1 MFEDN
6 WIRNKLVTM
15 ATSQTLDVLIVD
27 DHPLL
32 ISGCRSLFASD
43 PHIRLSEAYSEK
55 SGHEAYLEIRP
66 DISIIDINLPGL
78 SGFELLRRIRKEDPS
93 AKIIMFSMNDEP
105 AFVVRAIELGAN
117 GYVSKGDD
125 PKHLLS
131 AVRSVANGQNFIA
144 PHLAQAVTFSTAS
157 VRANPASQLSSR
169 ELEILRL
176 LSRGK
181 NIGEVAETLDI
192 SYKTVANSTSRLKQK
207 LGAHSHSDLIRIAVE
222 LSLT

>member
-1 MFEDN
+1 M
-6 WIRNKLVTM
+6 IA
-15 ATSQTLDVLIVD
+15 ATSKILDVLIVD

-43 PHIRLSEAYSEK
+43 PHIRLSQASVER

-105 AFVVRAIELGAN
+105 AFI
-117 GYVSKGDD
+117 
-125 PKHLLS
+125 
-131 AVRSVANGQNFIA
+131 
-144 PHLAQAVTFSTAS
+144 

>member
-1 MFEDN
+1 
-6 WIRNKLVTM
+6 M
-15 ATSQTLDVLIVD
+15 ATSKILDVLIVD

-32 ISGCRSLFASD
+32 ISGCRSLFAGD
-43 PHIRLSEAYSEK
+43 PHIRLSEASNEK

-105 AFVVRAIELGAN
+105 SFIVRAIELGAN

-144 PHLAQAVTFSTAS
+144 PHLAQAVTFSTGT

-176 LSRGK
+176 LSRGN
-181 NIGEVAETLDI
+181 NIGEIAENLDI

-222 LSLT
+222 LNLT

>member
-1 MFEDN
+1 M
-6 WIRNKLVTM
+6 IT
-15 ATSQTLDVLIVD
+15 ATSKPLDVLIVD

-43 PHIRLSEAYSEK
+43 PRIRLSEASDEK
-55 SGHEAYLEIRP
+55 SGHQAYLEIRP

-78 SGFELLRRIRKEDPS
+78 SGFELLRRIRDEDPA
-93 AKIIMFSMNDEP
+93 AKVIIFSMNDEP

-125 PKHLLS
+125 PQHLLS
-131 AVRSVANGQNFIA
+131 AVRSVANGQNFVA
-144 PHLAQAVTFSTAS
+144 PHLAHAVTFSTAS

-176 LSRGK
+176 LSRARVSGK
-181 NIGEVAETLDI
+181 WLRPST
-192 SYKTVANSTSRLKQK
+192 YPTKQWRTVRRA
-207 LGAHSHSDLIRIAVE
+207 
-222 LSLT
+222 

>member
-1 MFEDN
+1 MV
-6 WIRNKLVTM
+6 RTVMM
-15 ATSQTLDVLIVD
+15 ATSDKLLDVLIVD
-27 DHPLL
+27 DHPVV
-32 ISGCRSLFASD
+32 ISGCRSLFASAPD
-43 PHIRLSEAYSEK
+43 IRLSEASNEK

-105 AFVVRAIELGAN
+105 SFIVRAIELGANVGAN

-131 AVRSVANGQNFIA
+131 AVRSVANGQNFIT
-144 PHLAQAVTFSTAS
+144 PHLAQTVTFSTAS

-181 NIGEVAETLDI
+181 NIGEVAEGLSI

>member
-1 MFEDN
+1 M
-6 WIRNKLVTM
+6 IT
-15 ATSQTLDVLIVD
+15 ATSKPLDVLIVD

-43 PHIRLSEAYSEK
+43 PRIRLSEASDEK
-55 SGHEAYLEIRP
+55 SGHQAYLEIRP

-78 SGFELLRRIRKEDPS
+78 SGFELLRRIRDEDPA
-93 AKIIMFSMNDEP
+93 AKVIIFSMNDEP

-125 PKHLLS
+125 PQHLLS
-131 AVRSVANGQNFIA
+131 AVRSVANGQNFVA
-144 PHLAQAVTFSTAS
+144 PHLAHAVTFSTAS

-176 LSRGK
+176 LSRGRS
-181 NIGEVAETLDI
+181 IGEVADALDI
-192 SYKTVANSTSRLKQK
+192 SYKTVANGTSRLKQK
-207 LGAHSHSDLIRIAVE
+207 LGANSHSDLIRFAVE
-222 LSLT
+222 LNLT

>member
-1 MFEDN
+1 M
-6 WIRNKLVTM
+6 IT
-15 ATSQTLDVLIVD
+15 ATSKPLDVLIVD

-43 PHIRLSEAYSEK
+43 PRIRLSEASDEK
-55 SGHEAYLEIRP
+55 SGHQAYLEIRP

-78 SGFELLRRIRKEDPS
+78 SGLELLRRIRDEDPA
-93 AKIIMFSMNDEP
+93 AKVIIFSMNDEP

-125 PKHLLS
+125 PQHLLS
-131 AVRSVANGQNFIA
+131 AVRSVANGQNFVA
-144 PHLAQAVTFSTAS
+144 PHLAHAVTFSTAS

-176 LSRGK
+176 LSRGRS
-181 NIGEVAETLDI
+181 IGEVADALDI
-192 SYKTVANSTSRLKQK
+192 SYKTVANGTSRLKQK
-207 LGAHSHSDLIRIAVE
+207 LGANSHSDLIRFAVE
-222 LSLT
+222 LNLT

>member
-1 MFEDN
+1 M
-6 WIRNKLVTM
+6 IT
-15 ATSQTLDVLIVD
+15 ATSKPLDVLIVD

-43 PHIRLSEAYSEK
+43 PRIRLSEASDEK
-55 SGHEAYLEIRP
+55 SGHQAYLEIRP

-78 SGFELLRRIRKEDPS
+78 SGFELLRRIRDEDPA
-93 AKIIMFSMNDEP
+93 AKVIIFSMNDEP

-125 PKHLLS
+125 PQHLLS
-131 AVRSVANGQNFIA
+131 AVRSVANGQNFVA
-144 PHLAQAVTFSTAS
+144 PHLAHAVTFSTAS

-176 LSRGK
+176 LSRGRR
-181 NIGEVAETLDI
+181 IGEVADALDI
-192 SYKTVANSTSRLKQK
+192 SYKTVANGTSRLKQK
-207 LGAHSHSDLIRIAVE
+207 LGANSHSDLIRFAVE
-222 LSLT
+222 LNLT

>member
-1 MFEDN
+1 
-6 WIRNKLVTM
+6 L
-15 ATSQTLDVLIVD
+15 SQ
-27 DHPLL
+27 
-32 ISGCRSLFASD
+32 ASD
-43 PHIRLSEAYSEK
+43 ER

-78 SGFELLRRIRKEDPS
+78 SGFELLRRIRDEDPA
-93 AKIIMFSMNDEP
+93 AKVIIFSMNDEP

-125 PKHLLS
+125 PQHLLS
-131 AVRSVANGQNFIA
+131 AVRSVANGQNFVA

-176 LSRGK
+176 LARGK
-181 NIGEVAETLDI
+181 SIGDVAGALNI

-207 LGAHSHSDLIRIAVE
+207 LGAHSHSDLNRFAVE
-222 LSLT
+222 LNLT

>member
-1 MFEDN
+1 M
-6 WIRNKLVTM
+6 IT
-15 ATSQTLDVLIVD
+15 ATSKTLDVLIVD

-43 PHIRLSEAYSEK
+43 PRIRLSEASDEK
-55 SGHEAYLEIRP
+55 SGHQAYLEIRP

-78 SGFELLRRIRKEDPS
+78 SGFELLRRIRDEDPA
-93 AKIIMFSMNDEP
+93 AKVIIFSMNDEP

-125 PKHLLS
+125 PQHLLS
-131 AVRSVANGQNFIA
+131 AVRSVANGQNFVA
-144 PHLAQAVTFSTAS
+144 PDLAHAVTFSTAS

-176 LSRGK
+176 LSRGRS
-181 NIGEVAETLDI
+181 IGEVAEALEI
-192 SYKTVANSTSRLKQK
+192 SYKTVANGTSRLKQK
-207 LGAHSHSDLIRIAVE
+207 LGANSHSDLIRFAVE
-222 LSLT
+222 LNLT

>member
-1 MFEDN
+1 MMTTASS
-6 WIRNKLVTM
+6 K
-15 ATSQTLDVLIVD
+15 TLDVLIVD

-43 PHIRLSEAYSEK
+43 PHIRLSKASDEK
-55 SGHEAYLEIRP
+55 SGHQAYLEIRP

-78 SGFELLRRIRKEDPS
+78 SGLELLRRIRDEDPA
-93 AKIIMFSMNDEP
+93 AKVIIFSMNDEP

-125 PKHLLS
+125 PQHLLS
-131 AVRSVANGQNFIA
+131 AVRSVANGQNFVA
-144 PHLAQAVTFSTAS
+144 PHLAHAVTFATAS

-181 NIGEVAETLDI
+181 SIGEVAEALSI

-207 LGAHSHSDLIRIAVE
+207 LGANSHSDLIRFAVE
-222 LSLT
+222 LNLT

>member
-1 MFEDN
+1 M
-6 WIRNKLVTM
+6 IT
-15 ATSQTLDVLIVD
+15 ATSKPLDVLIVD

-43 PHIRLSEAYSEK
+43 PRIRLSEASDEK
-55 SGHEAYLEIRP
+55 SGHQAYLEIRP

-78 SGFELLRRIRKEDPS
+78 SGLELLRRIRDEDPA
-93 AKIIMFSMNDEP
+93 AKVIIFSMNDEP

-125 PKHLLS
+125 PQHLLS
-131 AVRSVANGQNFIA
+131 AVRSVANGQNFVA
-144 PHLAQAVTFSTAS
+144 PHLAHAVTFSTAS

-176 LSRGK
+176 LSRGRS
-181 NIGEVAETLDI
+181 IGEVAEALDI
-192 SYKTVANSTSRLKQK
+192 SYKTVANGTSRLKQK
-207 LGAHSHSDLIRIAVE
+207 LGANSHSDLIRFAVE
-222 LSLT
+222 LNLT

>member
-1 MFEDN
+1 M
-6 WIRNKLVTM
+6 IT
-15 ATSQTLDVLIVD
+15 ATSKPLDVLIVD

-43 PHIRLSEAYSEK
+43 PHIRLSEASDER
-55 SGHEAYLEIRP
+55 SGHQAYLEIRP

-78 SGFELLRRIRKEDPS
+78 SGFELLRRIRDEDPA
-93 AKIIMFSMNDEP
+93 AKVIIFSMNDEP

-125 PKHLLS
+125 PQHLLS
-131 AVRSVANGQNFIA
+131 AVRSVANGQNFVA
-144 PHLAQAVTFSTAS
+144 PHLAHAVTFSTAS

-176 LSRGK
+176 LSRGRS
-181 NIGEVAETLDI
+181 IGEVADALDI
-192 SYKTVANSTSRLKQK
+192 SYKTVANGTSRLKQK
-207 LGAHSHSDLIRIAVE
+207 LGANSHSDLIRFAVE
-222 LSLT
+222 LNLT

>member
-1 MFEDN
+1 MM
-6 WIRNKLVTM
+6 IT
-15 ATSQTLDVLIVD
+15 ATSKTLDVLIVD

-43 PHIRLSEAYSEK
+43 PRIRLSEASDEK
-55 SGHEAYLEIRP
+55 SGHQAYLEIRP

-78 SGFELLRRIRKEDPS
+78 SGFELLRRIRDEDPA
-93 AKIIMFSMNDEP
+93 AKVIIFSMNDEP

-125 PKHLLS
+125 PQHLLS

-144 PHLAQAVTFSTAS
+144 PHLAHAVTFSTAA

-181 NIGEVAETLDI
+181 SIGEVAEALDI
-192 SYKTVANSTSRLKQK
+192 SYKTVANGTSRLKQK
-207 LGAHSHSDLIRIAVE
+207 LGANSHSDLIRFAVE
-222 LSLT
+222 LNLT